1 MFEIPI
7 DCCIGRVVRDDGT
20 DVDAV
25 NVVDVLITEKTAD
38 QKQTHS
44 DIHDQELLRSSESIV
59 MGISSL
65 CVCEGFRNN

>member
-38 QKQTHS
+38 QKQTHPE
-44 DIHDQELLRSSESIV
+44 IHDQELLRSSESIV
-59 MGISSL
+59 MAI
-65 CVCEGFRNN
+65 R